1 MKPSMWMPLW
11 IGDYLRDTLGLD
23 RAEHGSYLLFIMAYW
38 ANGGPIKDDDRLVK
52 NIVRCPDHEWSRTRG
67 WLLDYFTIENGYWR
81 HKRIDAELKAAKDRA
96 EAQRRRTQAA
106 TEARLGNVTSDV
118 TSNVTKNV
126 TFTSSPS
133 PSPSSVQ
140 PPSQPSSRR
149 KEGEAHPSLQ
159 DVKTRASMT
168 GMPEADAVAFW
179 NHFESTGWIDKNGNP
194 IVRWQAKM
202 DNWKASSRATAYQ
215 PKTGMAGAILAEKE
229 LKRIEARIAS
239 ISEAAPTTTAGKFYN
254 EAQRKEMKELRERR
268 KELLKQLGFKA

>member
-1 MKPSMWMPLW
+1 MWMPLW

-118 TSNVTKNV
+118 TSNVTKDVTSHV

-133 PSPSSVQ
+133 PSPSYTQ
-140 PPSQPSSRR
+140 PQSHTPSGGV
-149 KEGEAHPSLQ
+149 GECVSDKLKREKAQFERQTRFESLQ
-159 DVKTRASMT
+159 AEVCKLYNRPVRVFGVSS
-168 GMPEADAVAFW
+168 EEHHLLADLARRPSA
-179 NHFESTGWIDKNGNP
+179 ES
-194 IVRWQAKM
+194 
-202 DNWKASSRATAYQ
+202 
-215 PKTGMAGAILAEKE
+215 
-229 LKRIEARIAS
+229 
-239 ISEAAPTTTAGKFYN
+239 
-254 EAQRKEMKELRERR
+254 ELREIRAYHNRLPVKDR
-268 KELLKQLGFKA
+268 KFFPQSAVRLLQTWDSVLDRARNYTPDPSVRSLADKQHDRAIREAMQ